1 MKGLTT
7 LAVTTPSDR
16 EISMTRIFN
25 APRRLV
31 FEAYTRPYLLSRWL
45 LGPEG
50 WTMPVCEIDLAVGGR
65 YRYVWRHK
73 DGREMAMGG
82 VYREIVV
89 PERLVTTELFDE
101 DWTGGETLSTLMLLE
116 QGGMTTMTTTVL
128 YASQQARDGALR
140 SGMTDGL
147 ETGYSRLDEV
157 LALMDLPRERRH
169 TA

>member
-31 FEAYTRPYLLSRWL
+31 FEAYTKPHLLSRWL

-101 DWTGGETLSTLMLLE
+101 DWTGGETLSTLVLVE
-116 QGGMTTMTTTVL
+116 QGGMTTMTTTVV

-147 ETGYSRLDEV
+147 EAGYSRLDDV
-157 LALMDLPRERRH
+157 LELMDLPQERRL

>member
-1 MKGLTT
+1 MKSRTT

-16 EISMTRIFN
+16 EISMTRVFN

-31 FEAYTRPYLLSRWL
+31 FDAYTKPHLVSRWL

-50 WTMPVCEIDLAVGGR
+50 WTMPVCEIDLTVGGR
-65 YRYVWRHK
+65 YRYVWRHA

-101 DWTGGETLSTLMLLE
+101 DWTGGETLSTLVLVE
-116 QGGMTTMTTTVL
+116 QGGRTTMTTTVL
-128 YASQQARDGALR
+128 YASKHARDGALS
-140 SGMTDGL
+140 SGMTDGV
-147 ETGYSRLDEV
+147 EAGYNRLDEV
-157 LALMDLPRERRH
+157 LVSMQSAGQ
-169 TA
+169 TSKG